1 MDNIQ
6 LYFGYKGNPLIYQVK
21 KGVKSIRSHDFTQK

>member
-6 LYFGYKGNPLIYQVK
+6 LYFGYKGSPLIYQVK
-21 KGVKSIRSHDFTQK
+21 KGVKINKKS